1 MPSNFTS
8 LRAPL
13 LNLLGLPGPRRLSP
27 AHLVFSELM
36 SAQRQGWVLGQL
48 SSLSYT
54 SSSLQGTLIL
64 PNLASVLCDPECW
77 RSPRQFNPGYL
88 LDKDVNFVVRDIFPP
103 FSAGM
108 GCSTGCGWGV

>member
-8 LRAPL
+8 VRAPL

-54 SSSLQGTLIL
+54 SSSLQGTIIL
-64 PNLASVLCDPECW
+64 PNLAAVLCDPECW
-77 RSPRQFNPGYL
+77 RTSRQFNPGHF
-88 LDKDVNFVVRDIFPP
+88 LDKDGNFVVRDIFPP